1 MDELM
6 HFRAKANE
14 VLDVKT
20 SVNDWVIKACAGA
33 LVEVPVCN
41 SQWFD
46 GHIRQYAHAD
56 VSVAVNTEH
65 GLLTPIVFGA
75 DTLSISEIS
84 KDVKRLAAKAK
95 EKKLQPEEF
104 TGGTFTVSNLGMT
117 GVKQFTAIINAPQA
131 CILAVGGTERRVVPN
146 PDPDDAD
153 DEPFVTRA
161 VMTVTLSSDHRIVDG
176 AIGTEWLNAFKKRI
190 ENPILIAMGQ

>member
-84 KDVKRLAAKAK
+84 KDVKRLAAKTIPQRAGDV
-95 EKKLQPEEF
+95 LVLRPE
-104 TGGTFTVSNLGMT
+104 VW
-117 GVKQFTAIINAPQA
+117 
-131 CILAVGGTERRVVPN
+131 RRRRAHRAAAQTRTLVCVVVREG
-146 PDPDDAD
+146 DAD
-153 DEPFVTRA
+153 GCAEVGTARRPRGELYKLRRA
-161 VMTVTLSSDHRIVDG
+161 
-176 AIGTEWLNAFKKRI
+176 
-190 ENPILIAMGQ
+190 

>member
-131 CILAVGGTERRVVPN
+131 CILAVGGTEKKVVPN
-146 PDPDDAD
+146 DGPDAATN
-153 DEPFVTRA
+153 PFVVKS
-161 VMTVTLSSDHRIVDG
+161 VMTVMLSS
-176 AIGTEWLNAFKKRI
+176 E
-190 ENPILIAMGQ
+190 P

>member
-75 DTLSISEIS
+75 DSKSVAEIS
-84 KDVKRLAAKAK
+84 KVRARVRLR
-95 EKKLQPEEF
+95 LR
-104 TGGTFTVSNLGMT
+104 LR
-117 GVKQFTAIINAPQA
+117 
-131 CILAVGGTERRVVPN
+131 LRLRVRV
-146 PDPDDAD
+146 
-153 DEPFVTRA
+153 
-161 VMTVTLSSDHRIVDG
+161 
-176 AIGTEWLNAFKKRI
+176 
-190 ENPILIAMGQ
+190 